1 MNFDEMSVEEIVN
14 CIQGGTFLTIEE
26 IETVLNGRILQ
37 NKDNDLMGAAWKKLK
52 SLDDDGELPVE
63 IDIEDIRDQMYEYAS
78 DNGLEFSPSHG
89 QFWKASTC

>member
-26 IETVLNGRILQ
+26 IEIVRKGRALEI
-37 NKDNDLMGAAWKKLK
+37 KDNDLMGAAWKKLK

-63 IDIEDIRDQMYEYAS
+63 IDIEDIRGCMYDYAS
-78 DNGLEFSPSHG
+78 DNGLEFSPSRG